1 LGSVELGQHLLLLN
15 SNKNIRFYKY
25 QSRLFAGIFA
35 IFVSEKQKKINMDF
49 YNILLNAHKGF
60 GYLEI
65 LLVTLFV
72 IALLATMFG
81 FSGKVNNFLKKTTL
95 FTMIFFHVQFLL
107 GLVMLIINFSNGL
120 NMGEVMKNSALR
132 FQYVEHPFS
141 MLIAAVLM
149 TIVNKKVKTNP
160 TISLGVVIM
169 GLIAVGLFA
178 FAFPWAR
185 VFGA

>member
-1 LGSVELGQHLLLLN
+1 
-15 SNKNIRFYKY
+15 
-25 QSRLFAGIFA
+25 
-35 IFVSEKQKKINMDF
+35 MDF
-49 YNILLNAHKGF
+49 YGILKNAHKGF
-60 GYLEI
+60 GYLEL
-65 LLVTLFV
+65 LLVALFV

-81 FSGKVNNFLKKTTL
+81 FSGKVNKFLKKTTL

-107 GLVMLIINFSNGL
+107 GIIMLVINFTKGMD
-120 NMGEVMKNSALR
+120 MGSVMKNADLR

-149 TIVNKKVKTNP
+149 TIVNKKVKSND
-160 TISLGVVIM
+160 TISLGITIM

-178 FAFPWAR
+178 FAFPWAK

>member
-1 LGSVELGQHLLLLN
+1 ME
-15 SNKNIRFYKY
+15 
-25 QSRLFAGIFA
+25 
-35 IFVSEKQKKINMDF
+35 F
-49 YNILLNAHKGF
+49 YNILLNAHKGI

-72 IALLATMFG
+72 IALLTTMFG
-81 FSGKVNNFLKKTTL
+81 YSGKVNKFLKKITL
-95 FTMIFFHVQFLL
+95 FTMIFFHVQFIAGIVLL
-107 GLVMLIINFSNGL
+107 MVSPGVKAAL
-120 NMGEVMKNSALR
+120 SAGTLMSDSYSR

-160 TISLGVVIM
+160 TITLGVVIM

>member
-1 LGSVELGQHLLLLN
+1 
-15 SNKNIRFYKY
+15 
-25 QSRLFAGIFA
+25 
-35 IFVSEKQKKINMDF
+35 MDF

-81 FSGKVNNFLKKTTL
+81 YSGKVNNFLKKTTL

-107 GLVMLIINFSNGL
+107 GVVMLIIKFSKGMD
-120 NMGEVMKNSALR
+120 MGSIMKNADLR

-149 TIVNKKVKTNP
+149 TVINKKVKTNP
-160 TISLGVVIM
+160 TISLGIVIM

>member
-1 LGSVELGQHLLLLN
+1 ME
-15 SNKNIRFYKY
+15 
-25 QSRLFAGIFA
+25 
-35 IFVSEKQKKINMDF
+35 F
-49 YNILLNAHKGF
+49 YNILLNAHKGI

-72 IALLATMFG
+72 IALLTTMFG
-81 FSGKVNNFLKKTTL
+81 YSGKVNKFLKKITL
-95 FTMIFFHVQFLL
+95 FTMIFFHVQFIAGIALL
-107 GLVMLIINFSNGL
+107 LVSPAVKAAL
-120 NMGEVMKNSALR
+120 SAGTLMSDSYSR

-141 MLIAAVLM
+141 MLIAAVLI
-149 TIVNKKVKTNP
+149 TVVNKKVKTNP
-160 TISLGVVIM
+160 TITLAVVIM

>member
-1 LGSVELGQHLLLLN
+1 
-15 SNKNIRFYKY
+15 
-25 QSRLFAGIFA
+25 
-35 IFVSEKQKKINMDF
+35 MDF

-60 GYLEI
+60 GYLEL
-65 LLVTLFV
+65 LLVALFI
-72 IALLATMFG
+72 IALLTTMFG
-81 FSGKVNNFLKKTTL
+81 FSGKVNNFLKKTTV
-95 FTMIFFHVQFLL
+95 FTMIFFHIQFLI
-107 GLVMLIINFSNGL
+107 GIIMLIINFTKGMD
-120 NMGEVMKNSALR
+120 MGSVMKNADLR

-149 TIVNKKVKTNP
+149 TIINKKVKSND
-160 TISLGVVIM
+160 TISLGIVIM